1 MPKKNISN
9 KSSIDYFEQ
18 MFQAGQPVIKKV
30 EHKSHK
36 SKEEL
41 REREVEDSLSEIYQD
56 DAGRNIDVQ
65 KISVRPRR
73 WWLKIILFLLY
84 SAIIIAIGY
93 LGYRYYISYQAKDDL
108 FTVVVEADKNLTAGR
123 EFAYTISY
131 HNKGRLALEDVE
143 IKAEWPKS
151 FIFRGADPAT
161 TSLNVWHIGHV
172 PAEGSGQIVVKGIL
186 LNKIGE
192 NNQVHLTSSFRPA
205 NLSSAFVINTT
216 YNVILTDSVL
226 AVGIS
231 APDVLAIGRDNEV
244 IISYQ
249 EKEESLV
256 DNVQLIM
263 NDVDWAE
270 VKLFDGD
277 QEIQSTGNF
286 RWTLPTPS
294 SELKSLKL
302 VIKPSEQES
311 RLEILSFRLETN
323 IGEQSYLIDSRDFD
337 CHLVNSRLNLLL
349 KINDSNAD
357 SGVFA
362 GTPLNY
368 RIDYVNQGDTTL
380 KDVKII
386 ASLEGA
392 WLDWSS
398 LKDSQQ
404 GQIKGQT
411 IIWSK
416 KEIPSLA
423 LLKPGASGSIHFSIN
438 VKDWQNG
445 DKNDSGEIRSYAYY
459 QTGDKVIEKP
469 TDEEKSNTIINQLN
483 SDLSLTESVV
493 YFNEDNIAVGSG
505 PVPMVVGETT
515 NLKVYWRISNSLH
528 DLRDVE
534 VIGELPDYVDWGGKN
549 HSSVGELSYD
559 ADSRQVKWHI
569 DRLPAN
575 SQEVSG
581 DFSISVTP
589 RPDQKNQII
598 VVLPGSTIT
607 AIDNVTQ
614 ARLEFTTQA
623 KTSRLEDDT
632 IVQTD
637 GLVQ

>member
-1 MPKKNISN
+1 MPKKNISK

>member
-1 MPKKNISN
+1 MPKKNISK

-192 NNQVHLTSSFRPA
+192 NNQVHLTSSFRPV

-231 APDVLAIGRDNEV
+231 APDVLAIGRDN
-244 IISYQ
+244 
-249 EKEESLV
+249 
-256 DNVQLIM
+256 
-263 NDVDWAE
+263 
-270 VKLFDGD
+270 
-277 QEIQSTGNF
+277 
-286 RWTLPTPS
+286 
-294 SELKSLKL
+294 
-302 VIKPSEQES
+302 
-311 RLEILSFRLETN
+311 
-323 IGEQSYLIDSRDFD
+323 
-337 CHLVNSRLNLLL
+337 
-349 KINDSNAD
+349 
-357 SGVFA
+357 
-362 GTPLNY
+362 
-368 RIDYVNQGDTTL
+368 
-380 KDVKII
+380 
-386 ASLEGA
+386 
-392 WLDWSS
+392 
-398 LKDSQQ
+398 
-404 GQIKGQT
+404 
-411 IIWSK
+411 
-416 KEIPSLA
+416 
-423 LLKPGASGSIHFSIN
+423 
-438 VKDWQNG
+438 
-445 DKNDSGEIRSYAYY
+445 
-459 QTGDKVIEKP
+459 
-469 TDEEKSNTIINQLN
+469 
-483 SDLSLTESVV
+483 
-493 YFNEDNIAVGSG
+493 
-505 PVPMVVGETT
+505 
-515 NLKVYWRISNSLH
+515 
-528 DLRDVE
+528 
-534 VIGELPDYVDWGGKN
+534 
-549 HSSVGELSYD
+549 
-559 ADSRQVKWHI
+559 
-569 DRLPAN
+569 
-575 SQEVSG
+575 
-581 DFSISVTP
+581 
-589 RPDQKNQII
+589 
-598 VVLPGSTIT
+598 
-607 AIDNVTQ
+607 
-614 ARLEFTTQA
+614 
-623 KTSRLEDDT
+623 
-632 IVQTD
+632 
-637 GLVQ
+637 

>member
-1 MPKKNISN
+1 MPKKNISK

-18 MFQAGQPVIKKV
+18 MFQAGQPVIKKA

-438 VKDWQNG
+438 VKDWKNG

-459 QTGDKVIEKP
+459 QIGDKVIEKP

>member
-1 MPKKNISN
+1 MPKKNISK

-18 MFQAGQPVIKKV
+18 MFQAGQPVIKKA

-438 VKDWQNG
+438 VKDWKNG

>member
-1 MPKKNISN
+1 MPKKNISK

-18 MFQAGQPVIKKV
+18 MFQAGQPVIKKA

-192 NNQVHLTSSFRPA
+192 NNQVHLTSSFRPV

-438 VKDWQNG
+438 VKDWKNG

-459 QTGDKVIEKP
+459 QIGDKVIEKP